1 LKEVSTGTV
10 LKDDPEVIARL
21 VPVIELKDV
30 SIVFKTVEDF
40 DLLSLADE
48 CSFTSF
54 NTFLR
59 RFFSTDLTAT

>member
-1 LKEVSTGTV
+1 LKQVSTGTV

-30 SIVFKTVEDF
+30 SIVLQAVEDF
-40 DLLSLADE
+40 DLLYLVDE
-48 CSFTSF
+48 CSLTSF